1 LSSVPRFAADG
12 PLPAASLALE
22 ASAGTGKTWTL
33 TSLTVR
39 YVAEGVVEL
48 PELLLVTFTR
58 AATAELRDRVR
69 RRLTETLEATE
80 RAQRDPAAWRRT
92 GHDQVLDRIVGDAV
106 AAADPAGELALRA
119 ARLRAATGQLDEATI
134 STIHG
139 FCQAMLHHA
148 ALEAGV
154 DFDAVL
160 LEDDA
165 DLLEEIV
172 DDHLAVELRTADPA
186 WIRYLQATASV
197 GRDRL
202 VRLAREVAALPTLQL
217 RPPQLQTEAAD
228 WQPWREALVGFESC
242 WQDGG
247 AERCRALIAALG
259 ANGALASPRQRTYT
273 EKRAI
278 DQAAAIE
285 AWLQEPHPYP
295 PGPLVKGRELHQQ
308 TDHPCLY
315 LANRAMAPFLR
326 DGVRLADD
334 PLVAAADV
342 LLAEVTAPATRFLH
356 RAARHFRQELEV
368 RKRQRTVMTFDD
380 LLRRLADALQATGTR
395 TAVHAAI
402 RQRFRVAL
410 IDEFQ
415 DTDPVQ
421 WRIFSSLFA
430 TEEPFILIGDP
441 KQAIYGFRGADIHTY
456 VHARQTRP
464 ELATLATN
472 RRSDARYVAACNH
485 LFGQHGAF
493 ATDDIPYHAIA
504 AHHGDRLN
512 DPAQHAA
519 LQLRFIS
526 RSAGE
531 ATTPNDRPGLL
542 KKGWADRALPGDV
555 AAVAVDL
562 LTGGLTL
569 PDGHGGRAV
578 DDVDQAPPAENDTD
592 DTTRAPAGGARRPL
606 APEDLAVL
614 VRTNRRALAVQRALH
629 DAGVPAV
636 IQRGGSVFET
646 DEAEA
651 LTRLLAAM
659 LRPSSQQEAVAAAAT
674 PLFGRSASE
683 LAGQLAA
690 LDDLGGAA
698 ILPHEAAG
706 GGLQRSGAEGG
717 VDAAP
722 AGRWEAWVDDLTRW
736 GELWQ
741 RRGVLAAV
749 QTALVEDAV
758 PARLLA
764 ADDGDRRLTNVR
776 HLLELLHAE
785 ETASHSSGH
794 TLLEWLRARCA
805 AAAEGEQAT
814 ADTELRLEQDAQ
826 AVRIVTIHGSKG
838 LQYPVVL
845 CPDLWDGRDR
855 IDERLTRYHEPGV
868 DDPGAAITLDLDVD
882 TASPG
887 KRRSIALARWE
898 ARTEQLRLAYVA
910 LTRAQHRCVVWWGGF
925 TDASTSALASLLH
938 GHAVDPGAADA
949 GGDGRQHRGT
959 WLEQIAAHLT
969 SSDDARLLTELE
981 RLVAASAGS
990 IEVEVVHETGE
1001 GVSWTSPDRAGGRL
1015 SARRA
1020 TRRLDRSWR
1029 RTSFSALVRD
1039 AAAHGAPPPGATAP
1053 VPLTDG
1059 PHSDGR
1065 DVDAEVETLD
1075 AVLSAVAPPVGA
1087 GRAGLGDDEADLEV
1101 PLARFPRGPGP
1112 GTFLHD
1118 VLERLDFRDAREPDH
1133 LDEIIASQEQRH
1145 GIDPTLRPAVRLGLT
1160 SALTT
1165 SLGPIAGGYR
1175 LADLDTTARLDELRF
1190 ELPIAGGQYPHGSAF
1205 SLHEVADRLAA
1216 SDDPLI
1222 AVYADRLRAPSLAP
1236 RVRGFLTG
1244 SIDLLA
1250 RLPDGRFL
1258 VVDYKSNWF
1267 GDRSTERSVAA
1278 DYRPGQ
1284 LAEAMLVHH
1293 YVLQGLLYLV
1303 AAHRYLRWRLPGYD
1317 YDTHLAGA
1325 GYLFLRGMVGLPDA
1339 RTGIAT
1345 LRPAGSLI
1353 EDLSAMLDGRTR

>member
-1 LSSVPRFAADG
+1 MSAVPSFAADG
-12 PLPAASLALE
+12 VLPGGSLALE

-69 RRLTETLEATE
+69 RRLAEILEATE
-80 RAQRDPAAWRRT
+80 WAQRDPAAWQPTDR
-92 GHDQVLDRIVGDAV
+92 DAVLDRIVGDAV
-106 AAADPAGELALRA
+106 AAADPAAELATRA
-119 ARLRAATGQLDEATI
+119 ERLRVATGQLDEATI

-139 FCQAMLHHA
+139 FCQAMLQHA

-172 DDHLAVELRTADPA
+172 DDHLALELRSADPA
-186 WIRYLQATASV
+186 WIRYLQDTAAV

-202 VRLAREVAALPTLQL
+202 ARLAREVAALPTLQL
-217 RPPQLQTEAAD
+217 RPELSEHRGAD
-228 WQPWREALVGFESC
+228 WQPWRDALSRFEARWRDAGPERSQTLVTALRA
-242 WQDGG
+242 DG
-247 AERCRALIAALG
+247 AFV
-259 ANGALASPRQRTYT
+259 SQRQRTYT
-273 EKRAI
+273 EQRAAER
-278 DQAAAIE
+278 AAAIE
-285 AWLQEPHPYP
+285 DWLRGSHPYP
-295 PGPLVKGRELHQQ
+295 PGPLERGKLHTQAE
-308 TDHPCLY
+308 HPYAY
-315 LANRAMAPFLR
+315 LSRRAMAPFLR
-326 DGVRLADD
+326 EDARLPDD
-334 PLVAAADV
+334 PLLAAADALV
-342 LLAEVTAPATRFLH
+342 AEVAAPATRFLH
-356 RAARHFRQELEV
+356 RSARHFRQELEV

-380 LLRRLADALQATGTR
+380 LLRRLAAALQAPGTR
-395 TAVHAAI
+395 AAVHAAI

-421 WRIFSSLFA
+421 WRIFSSLFEA
-430 TEEPFILIGDP
+430 GEPFILIGDP
-441 KQAIYGFRGADIHTY
+441 KQAIYGFRGADLHTY
-456 VHARQTRP
+456 VRARDTRP

-472 RRSDARYVAACNH
+472 HRSDARYVAACNH
-485 LFGQHGAF
+485 LFGQPGAF
-493 ATDDIPYHAIA
+493 ATDDIPYHAITA
-504 AHHGDRLN
+504 RHGDRLH
-512 DPAQHAA
+512 DPAGRAA
-519 LQLRFIS
+519 LQLRIIG
-526 RSAGE
+526 REAGE
-531 ATTPNDRPGLL
+531 VTTPRGRPGLL

-555 AAVAVDL
+555 AAVAVEL

-569 PDGHGGRAV
+569 PQRGGATADGTSEDPAV
-578 DDVDQAPPAENDTD
+578 ATGTGDPSQGPDV
-592 DTTRAPAGGARRPL
+592 GARRGV

-629 DAGVPAV
+629 EAGVPAV

-646 DEAEA
+646 AEAEA

-659 LRPSSQQEAVAAAAT
+659 LRPSSQRDAVAAAAT

-683 LAGQLAA
+683 LAAQLAA
-690 LDDLGGAA
+690 LD
-698 ILPHEAAG
+698 EVAAG
-706 GGLQRSGAEGG
+706 TTTSPAAQR
-717 VDAAP
+717 AA
-722 AGRWEAWVDDLTRW
+722 AGGRWEAWVDALTRW

-741 RRGVLAAV
+741 RRGILAAV
-749 QTALVEDAV
+749 QTALVEDGVA
-758 PARLLA
+758 ARLLS

-776 HLLELLHAE
+776 HLLELLHEE
-785 ETASHSSGH
+785 ETTTHAAGH
-794 TLLEWLRARCA
+794 TLLEWLRARRA
-805 AAAEGEQAT
+805 AAAEGEQAS

-855 IDERLTRYHEPGV
+855 TDQRLTRYHEPGV

-882 TASPG
+882 TASPT
-887 KRRSIALARWE
+887 KQRSLALARWE

-938 GHAVDPGAADA
+938 GHAVDPDGDRPNGDGAATA
-949 GGDGRQHRGT
+949 A
-959 WLEQIAAHLT
+959 WLERIAAHLA
-969 SSDDARLLTELE
+969 SSDDEQ
-981 RLVAASAGS
+981 LVGEVEQLAAGAGDS
-990 IEVEVVHETGE
+990 IDVEVVGE
-1001 GVSWTSPDRAGGRL
+1001 IGAGASWTSPEPDRGPL
-1015 SARRA
+1015 TARPA
-1020 TRRLDRSWR
+1020 TRDLDRSWR

-1039 AAAHGAPPPGATAP
+1039 AAAHAAPPTGPLAP
-1053 VPLTDG
+1053 VPAAGVLED
-1059 PHSDGR
+1059 DGR
-1065 DVDAEVETLD
+1065 DVDAEVEGLD
-1075 AVLSAVAPPVGA
+1075 ATLVGRVPAAGTGEDPAPDVVE
-1087 GRAGLGDDEADLEV
+1087 RELEV
-1101 PLARFPRGPGP
+1101 PLARFPRGAGP

-1118 VLERLDFRDAREPDH
+1118 VLERLDFPRAGEPDH
-1133 LDEIIASQEQRH
+1133 LDAVIAPQEQRH
-1145 GIDPTLRPAVRLGLT
+1145 GVDPGARSMVRTGLT

-1165 SLGPIAGGYR
+1165 SLGPIGGGAR
-1175 LADLDTTARLDELRF
+1175 LADLAASDRLDELRF
-1190 ELPIAGGQYPHGSAF
+1190 ELPIAGGHGPHRPAF
-1205 SLHEVADRLAA
+1205 SLHEVADLLAT

-1222 AVYADRLRAPSLAP
+1222 VSYAERLREPALAP
-1236 RVRGFLTG
+1236 GVRGFLTG

-1250 RLPDGRFL
+1250 RLPNGRFL

-1278 DYRPGQ
+1278 DYRPVR
-1284 LAEAMLVHH
+1284 LAEAMLGHH

-1317 YDTHLAGA
+1317 SETHLAGA

-1339 RTGIAT
+1339 RTGIAV

-1353 EDLSAMLDGRTR
+1353 EQLSAMVDGGRR